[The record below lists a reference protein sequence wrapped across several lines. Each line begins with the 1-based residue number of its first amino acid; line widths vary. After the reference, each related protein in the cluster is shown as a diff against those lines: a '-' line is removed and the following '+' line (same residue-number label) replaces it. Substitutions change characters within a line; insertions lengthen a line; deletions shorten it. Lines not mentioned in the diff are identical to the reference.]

1 MTRWNF
7 EEDEES
13 FLNLGLSIRWDGR
26 ALHTAMRLQLK
37 LGYVHITD
45 TQGSHASWKPLK
57 TPEFLGSFFKALKVL
72 EILSHS
78 FWFLKVLEF

>member
-37 LGYVHITD
+37 LGYVHITPRVR
-45 TQGSHASWKPLK
+45 TRLESPWKPLN
-57 TPEFLGSFFKALKVL
+57 F
-72 EILSHS
+72 
-78 FWFLKVLEF
+78 